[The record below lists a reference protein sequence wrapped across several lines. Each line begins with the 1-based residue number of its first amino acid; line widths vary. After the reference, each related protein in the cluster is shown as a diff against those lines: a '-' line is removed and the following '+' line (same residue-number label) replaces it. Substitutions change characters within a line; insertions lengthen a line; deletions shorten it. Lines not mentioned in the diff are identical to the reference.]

1 MLSLFLLVPLAT
13 VLLLNLP
20 FFTVP
25 RKLVLGICC
34 LLSLAQAVVAP
45 ALPGLLAAFPGDPI
59 AALLHGTFAVDAVS
73 IVVLL
78 SIGIIAFMALLI
90 AETALKEEKDF
101 PIFANLLL
109 VSLVGMNGMVLVTDL
124 FTLYIFLE
132 ITSLSSFILIGFKKT
147 EESLE
152 GAFKYLLLSAVASIM
167 ILTAIALLMLLAGG
181 TSFAAV
187 RTAFDANASSGLARV
202 CLGLLAAG
210 FCVKSGLI
218 PFHGW
223 VPDAY
228 SSAPSPTSVLLAGIV
243 TKTGGMYVLI
253 RLVISVFGFRWPL
266 QPILIGVGLLSMIPG
281 AFAALG
287 QRDMKRL
294 LAWSSISQ
302 MGYIIL
308 GLACGSPLG
317 LAGALFHLFNHA
329 VFKSLLFT
337 NAAAVEEKTGTRDIR
352 LLGGLAEQMPVTGTT
367 SVIGL
372 LSASGVPPF
381 AGFWSK
387 LLIIIALWQSGWQPV
402 AVAAV
407 LTSIVTLGYLL
418 SLQRSVFFGKRRDE
432 SALVTEA
439 GPGITVPS
447 VLLAVLAVT
456 AGLFLPYLL
465 SLLGITGWLP

>member
-152 GAFKYLLLSAVASIM
+152 GAF
-167 ILTAIALLMLLAGG
+167 ALLMLLAGG